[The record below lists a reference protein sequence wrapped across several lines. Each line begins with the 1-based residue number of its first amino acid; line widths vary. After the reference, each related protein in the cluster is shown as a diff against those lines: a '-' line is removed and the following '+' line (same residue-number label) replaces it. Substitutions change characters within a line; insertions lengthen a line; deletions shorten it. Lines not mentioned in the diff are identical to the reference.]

1 MTWRDVAYKD
11 VNDASRSRTLW
22 LLFGLL
28 TVAFGGYAVAHGRIG
43 EESFT
48 AFVEVLAVDI
58 VVPLVPLLG
67 IFLGYRSIADDR
79 ADGSALLTLSLPN
92 SRRDLLAGTFAGRSV
107 VLLVPSLL
115 TLAGAGTVGAA
126 LYGTDGALGF
136 LWLLLV
142 TALYGLAFVAVGVAL
157 SAVTT
162 TERRITYGATGG
174 YLLLVYLWSGLVS
187 FLLDFVHRF
196 HGSVSSPDWVELL
209 QLAQPSEA
217 YLRLLRAGLDIDAAG
232 QYVGPDSPLYI
243 DWWTGL
249 LLLVLWIVV
258 PLAVAHRR
266 FTSGDL

>member
-1 MTWRDVAYKD
+1 M
-11 VNDASRSRTLW
+11 
-22 LLFGLL
+22 
-28 TVAFGGYAVAHGRIG
+28 AFGGYAVAHGRIG

-115 TLAGAGTVGAA
+115 TLVAAGIVGAV
-126 LYGTDGALGF
+126 LYGTDGAVGF
-136 LWLLLV
+136 LWVLLA
-142 TALYGLAFVAVGVAL
+142 TALYGLAFVAVGVGL

-162 TERRITYGATGG
+162 SERRITYGAAGG

-187 FLLDFVHRF
+187 FFVSFLHRF
-196 HGSVSSPDWVELL
+196 DSGVSTPDWVQLL

-249 LLLVLWIVV
+249 LLLALWTVV
-258 PLAVAHRR
+258 PLAVAYRR